1 MTLCNRLEDNTSP
14 NRFVEMASTSAAY
27 WQNYNGQTGKSVSV
41 DVDDIEPS
49 LLSLGQRVLTVSGM
63 EIFLAT

>member
-1 MTLCNRLEDNTSP
+1 
-14 NRFVEMASTSAAY
+14 MASTSAAY

-63 EIFLAT
+63 EIFLAP